1 MNHGQ
6 QTGEVALSS
15 TSKEQPEVQR
25 KIKQNANL
33 QNEKTKV
40 NSKLRQ
46 LSTLFDQW
54 ELIAFMPTDREEV
67 NREPLTPPK
76 VERAT
81 EMGMIHDMTPSSFSP
96 NV

>member
-1 MNHGQ
+1 MQ
-6 QTGEVALSS
+6 KCKWIRQE
-15 TSKEQPEVQR
+15 
-25 KIKQNANL
+25 
-33 QNEKTKV
+33 TKLNV
-40 NSKLRQ
+40 KLRQ
-46 LSTLFDQW
+46 LSTLLDQW
-54 ELIAFMPTDREEV
+54 ELIDFIPTDREEV